1 MKKRFFGALLCLVM
15 LLCVLTA
22 TAYADGTAVDEV
34 SFELNGYKAGAQ
46 INDITVELLGYNS
59 ADRCRIDKSVLC
71 ETQPTTLEAAKA
83 ATAADGKIVPGKNY
97 YLVVGF
103 KAAEGYSIAG
113 LTKDKVSVPGYST
126 EEKELFEDGENNTTY
141 AVFELI
147 ARDAEF
153 TMTGYGVGK
162 DITTFSVTAGGGV
175 ALENT
180 LGAEDSKEAF
190 AVYAETA
197 DLTDVGKVKTATPV
211 TTDNFAASTDY
222 YLVVSFEGAEGCT
235 LETLAA
241 DDVFVKNDGSWIKA
255 TSVFEDNTT
264 TGTYYAVFELPQL
277 KVTFGL
283 SGYRTDRNIIK
294 SNVTLPEIVVS
305 KPVVTESDLK
315 ATYNEDFVFSTKCI
329 TAENFSNSSASV
341 IASDST
347 EKFLQGKNYYLL
359 VWFTPT
365 SNNPDDALSKLKK
378 DDFTL
383 DVSPGS
389 CTLTANNYF
398 KLEKTETYYVE
409 FELPKLIDHAYFKL
423 ENYEQNKAVTDLR
436 LTLDGGGS
444 SDPGIE
450 FNAAT
455 YGTDYFIFTN
465 LEEYYS
471 DAENYW
477 GGFES
482 KIAGTTQFENGKTY
496 YLMLRFKLGEG
507 YASSY
512 VMSRVTLDGK
522 EVPMFG
528 KGEYYYGFFRL
539 PVLGAEYINR
549 ADVTVTEPVVGALP
563 DVPTISSEKLSVYYY
578 TWYKADAKRYA
589 ESDDVYDDTELWA
602 EMKPGERFAAG
613 YYYQLSVYVMQHS
626 GTNGSYEMSQDIVG
640 TINGGG
646 RYEYERLDK
655 PETDYLSISRVFA
668 PLEAHEHTRRQNTTA
683 NTADTTAPDTATKT
697 DTVTSADTFDAGI
710 ALYAALGALS
720 LTGGAWLTGK
730 KRS

>member
-15 LLCVLTA
+15 LLCVLAT

-34 SFELNGYKAGAQ
+34 KFTLEGYSAGKE
-46 INDITVELLGYNS
+46 INSITVEMLGYNS
-59 ADRCRIDKSVLC
+59 ADRCMINEPVLC
-71 ETQPTTLEAAKA
+71 ETQPATLEAAEA
-83 ATAADGKIVPGKNY
+83 ATSATGKIVPGKNY
-97 YLVVGF
+97 YLVVSF
-103 KAAEGYSIAG
+103 KAAEGYSIAD
-113 LTKDKVSVPGYST
+113 LTAANVSVPGYST
-126 EEKELFEDGENNTTY
+126 EEKELLKAGDTTY
-141 AVFELI
+141 AVFKLI
-147 ARDAEF
+147 ACDAEF

-162 DITTFSVTAGGGV
+162 DIAASGVTAGGGI
-175 ALENT
+175 A
-180 LGAEDSKEAF
+180 
-190 AVYAETA
+190 
-197 DLTDVGKVKTATPV
+197 LTDTNGFAIYDSATAVESLTAINAATPV
-211 TTDNFAASTDY
+211 TTGNFAASKDY
-222 YLVVSFEGAEGCT
+222 YLVVSFKGAEGCT
-235 LETLAA
+235 LEALTK
-241 DDVFVKNDGSWIKA
+241 DDVFVKNGDDWIKA
-255 TSVFEDNTT
+255 TNVFKEETAD
-264 TGTYYAVFELPQL
+264 TYYAVFKLPQL

-283 SGYRTDRNIIK
+283 SGYRTDRKITK
-294 SNVTLPEIVVS
+294 SNVTLPEIVVN

-315 ATYNEDFVFSTKCI
+315 ATYNVDFVFSTERI
-329 TAENFSNSSASV
+329 TADNFSSTGV

-347 EKFLQGKNYYLL
+347 EKFLQDKNYYLL

-365 SNNPDDALSKLKK
+365 SGNPNEDFLPGLKK
-378 DDFTL
+378 DDFIL

-398 KLEKTETYYVE
+398 ELEETVTYYVE
-409 FELPKLIDHAYFKL
+409 FELPKLVDHAYFKL
-423 ENYEQNKAVTDLR
+423 ENYEQNETVTGLK
-436 LTLDGGGS
+436 LTLDGGE
-444 SDPGIE
+444 SDNPGIK

-455 YGTDYFIFTN
+455 YGADYFIFTN

-477 GGFES
+477 DGFTS
-482 KIAGTTQFENGKTY
+482 KITGDTRFKKEQTY
-496 YLMLRFKLGEG
+496 YLMLRFELEDG

-528 KGEYYYGFFRL
+528 KGECYYGFFRL
-539 PVLGAEYINR
+539 PVLGAEYIDR

-602 EMKPGERFAAG
+602 EMKPDERFAAG
-613 YYYQLSVYVMQHS
+613 YYYQLGVYVVQHS
-626 GTNGSYEMSQDIVG
+626 GTDGSYEMSQDIVG

-646 RYEYERLDK
+646 RYEYERFDK

-668 PLEAHEHTRRQNTTA
+668 PLTAHEHTRRQNTTA
-683 NTADTTAPDTATKT
+683 NTTDTTAPDTSKT
-697 DTVTSADTFDAGI
+697 NTVTSADTFDAGI
-710 ALYAALGALS
+710 ALYAVLGALS